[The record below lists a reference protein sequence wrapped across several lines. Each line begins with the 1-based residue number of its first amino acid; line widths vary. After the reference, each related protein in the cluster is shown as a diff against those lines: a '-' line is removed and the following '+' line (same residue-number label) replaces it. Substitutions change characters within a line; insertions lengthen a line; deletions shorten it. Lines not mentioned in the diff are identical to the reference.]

1 MAIKEII
8 QLGDERL
15 KKVSEEVKDVNEIK
29 DLLKDLEDTLA
40 TVDGIGLAA
49 PQIGVNKKVTLIDFR
64 DGVNRYVLINPKVV
78 KTSKK
83 TAIDYE
89 GCLSFV
95 MHEGLVERPVKV
107 EVEALNEHNE
117 LMYYKVDGLLG
128 RCFLHEIDHLEGIM
142 YTDRATELYELIP
155 QDEE

>member
-1 MAIKEII
+1 MAIREII

-64 DGVNRYVLINPKVV
+64 DGANRYVLINPKVV

-83 TAIDYE
+83 TAVDYE

-107 EVEALNEHNE
+107 EVEALNEHGE

>member
-1 MAIKEII
+1 MAIREII

-40 TVDGIGLAA
+40 TVEGIGLAA

-83 TAIDYE
+83 TAVDYE

-107 EVEALNEHNE
+107 EVEALNEKGE
-117 LMYYKVDGLLG
+117 LMYYKVDDLLG